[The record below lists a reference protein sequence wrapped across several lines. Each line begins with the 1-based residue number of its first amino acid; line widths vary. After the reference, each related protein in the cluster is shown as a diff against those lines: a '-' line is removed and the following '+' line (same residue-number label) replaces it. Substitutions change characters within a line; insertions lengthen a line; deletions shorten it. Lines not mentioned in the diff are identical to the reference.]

1 MEMTYQLI
9 DQLAAASAMGQT
21 GAKRD
26 AGTQDKSDGSFDT
39 MVRQKRQEASG
50 AAETAGTKGGA
61 SAAETEE
68 ESVTDEDRIAMAAA
82 MLLQPQPEIV
92 YAQDT
97 AAPAE
102 ELGAEAVSELL
113 PGQVTAAEIAELPEQ
128 QAAEASELPE
138 QQAAEIAELPE
149 QQAAETSELPA
160 QMVAERPAETAAHG
174 TEKQTAETARFQPVQ
189 AETAAAETATAKV
202 EPERESDGA
211 ELSMDLHEEKN
222 EAFEEAPVL
231 EAPVFGYMD
240 ASPVRVAFSEAQPV
254 ELEAADAAEELG
266 ARIENLLTDEL
277 GGTKLELSL
286 SPASLG
292 KLTVEITRGA
302 DGSLH
307 VQLFTATE
315 KAAALLEKNAGGLQ
329 SLLATRERPQT
340 TVEVRIGENA
350 QQKFL
355 DPNGQR
361 QNQNGAYQ
369 QQQQQQRR
377 PQREAL
383 RVEDF
388 MSRLRLGLVELDAV
402 I

>member
-1 MEMTYQLI
+1 MTMEMTYQLI
-9 DQLAAASAMGQT
+9 DQLAAAAGTTGQT

-39 MVRQKRQEASG
+39 MVRQKRQEA
-50 AAETAGTKGGA
+50 KGA
-61 SAAETEE
+61 SEPAEARGKAPAEAEAADEAP
-68 ESVTDEDRIAMAAA
+68 VTDGDRIAMAAA
-82 MLLQPQPEIV
+82 MLMLPQPEIV

-102 ELGAEAVSELL
+102 ELETEAVSALL
-113 PGQVTAAEIAELPEQ
+113 PEQVTAVEMRKLPEEQAEAPELP
-128 QAAEASELPE
+128 
-138 QQAAEIAELPE
+138 

-160 QMVAERPAETAAHG
+160 QMLAERPVEAAAHG
-174 TEKQTAETARFQPVQ
+174 TEQQKAETVQ
-189 AETAAAETATAKV
+189 ARPAQVEAAAAEAVTEKAVTA
-202 EPERESDGA
+202 ERESGGA
-211 ELSMDLHEEKN
+211 ELSTDLHEEKG
-222 EAFEEAPVL
+222 EALAEAPVF
-231 EAPVFGYMD
+231 EAPVFGYME
-240 ASPVRVAFSEAQPV
+240 ASPVRVAFPGAAERPV

-266 ARIENLLTDEL
+266 ARIESLLTDEA

-292 KLTVEITRGA
+292 KLTVEIARGA

-307 VQLFTATE
+307 VQLFAATE

-329 SLLATRERPQT
+329 SLLAAKDRPQT
-340 TVEVRIGENA
+340 TVEVRFEESA

-369 QQQQQQRR
+369 QQQQQRK

-388 MSRLRLGLVELDAV
+388 MSRLRLGLVELDAAM
-402 I
+402 